1 MTDPGDEHRDE
12 NLVTRLRSLKLDA
25 ADEAVREIMRL
36 QSLHAWT
43 TKLLE
48 QQSERCAVLSREVG
62 RLRAMMP
69 SHIARILYE
78 GSG

>member
-1 MTDPGDEHRDE
+1 MTDPGDEHSDE

-36 QSLHAWT
+36 QSL
-43 TKLLE
+43 
-48 QQSERCAVLSREVG
+48 
-62 RLRAMMP
+62 MP
-69 SHIARILYE
+69 AHIERILYE